1 VFDGRQD
8 RLPPRI
14 DNMANKLSNLC
25 LRLNIIYIWRHTNP
39 QSLVYTWSNRVGT
52 DLSNRGLIFGSFHIK
67 ERVEFVTIE
76 PSVLIDHKG
85 ISIKINVAIS
95 QSRVKR
101 GYWKLNNSLLKHKDL
116 CDQIK
121 NLIIKHWQQASLIQ
135 TYGTLWEQTKF
146 EIRKFTIMNGKSV
159 KKRKKKMKT
168 QYLMKLYPLL
178 VKIT

>member
-1 VFDGRQD
+1 
-8 RLPPRI
+8 
-14 DNMANKLSNLC
+14 
-25 LRLNIIYIWRHTNP
+25 
-39 QSLVYTWSNRVGT
+39 
-52 DLSNRGLIFGSFHIK
+52 
-67 ERVEFVTIE
+67 
-76 PSVLIDHKG
+76 
-85 ISIKINVAIS
+85 
-95 QSRVKR
+95 
-101 GYWKLNNSLLKHKDL
+101 LKHKDL

-178 VKIT
+178 KIKIT